1 MVNLVIV
8 SHSSRLGEGVGEL
21 ARQMLMSDSCKI
33 AIAAGIDDPQN
44 PIGTDA
50 VKVMEAIESVA
61 DADHVLVMMDMGS
74 ALLSAETALELL
86 APEIAAKVR
95 LCAAPLVEGTL
106 AATVSAASGADIDKV
121 IFDAMHALEA
131 KREQLGLPSSDTE
144 ISDTCPAYDEEARSL
159 AVVIKNRNGLHVR
172 PASRLVYTLS
182 TFNAD
187 MLLEKNGKCVTPES
201 INQIALLQVRYNDT
215 LRLIA
220 KGPEAEEALIAFR
233 QLAEDNF
240 GETEEVAPPTLRPV
254 PPVSGKAFYYQPVLC
269 TVQAKSTLTVEEE
282 QDRLRQAIDFTLLDL
297 MTLTAK
303 AEASGLD
310 DIAAIFSGHHTLLDD
325 PELLAAASELL
336 QHEHCTAEYARSKF
350 LKNLASNTSN
360 WMMNIYKLAILMW
373 TIFCIAP
380 LVHLTQ
386 TKEELPQFNSP
397 TILLAEN
404 IYPSTV
410 LQLDPAVVKGICL
423 SAGSP
428 VSHSALIARELG
440 IGWICQQ
447 GEKLYAIQPEET
459 LTLDVKTQ
467 RFNRQG

>member
-1 MVNLVIV
+1 
-8 SHSSRLGEGVGEL
+8 
-21 ARQMLMSDSCKI
+21 
-33 AIAAGIDDPQN
+33 
-44 PIGTDA
+44 
-50 VKVMEAIESVA
+50 
-61 DADHVLVMMDMGS
+61 MDMGS

-182 TFNAD
+182 TFNVD

-336 QHEHCTAEYARSKF
+336 QHEHCTAEYAWQQV
-350 LKNLASNTSN
+350 LKELSQQYQQLDDEYLQARYIDVDDLLHRT
-360 WMMNIYKLAILMW
+360 
-373 TIFCIAP
+373 

>member
-86 APEIAAKVR
+86 APKIAAKVR

-187 MLLEKNGKCVTPES
+187 MLLEKNPNMILISDEVGYGVVPVDAFDRDYRES
-201 INQIALLQVRYNDT
+201 VGRVCT
-215 LRLIA
+215 
-220 KGPEAEEALIAFR
+220 
-233 QLAEDNF
+233 QLA
-240 GETEEVAPPTLRPV
+240 
-254 PPVSGKAFYYQPVLC
+254 
-269 TVQAKSTLTVEEE
+269 AK
-282 QDRLRQAIDFTLLDL
+282 
-297 MTLTAK
+297 
-303 AEASGLD
+303 
-310 DIAAIFSGHHTLLDD
+310 
-325 PELLAAASELL
+325 
-336 QHEHCTAEYARSKF
+336 CSKV
-350 LKNLASNTSN
+350 TR
-360 WMMNIYKLAILMW
+360 
-373 TIFCIAP
+373 
-380 LVHLTQ
+380 
-386 TKEELPQFNSP
+386 
-397 TILLAEN
+397 
-404 IYPSTV
+404 
-410 LQLDPAVVKGICL
+410 VVC
-423 SAGSP
+423 
-428 VSHSALIARELG
+428 G
-440 IGWICQQ
+440 IGTVIK
-447 GEKLYAIQPEET
+447 GE
-459 LTLDVKTQ
+459 
-467 RFNRQG
+467 